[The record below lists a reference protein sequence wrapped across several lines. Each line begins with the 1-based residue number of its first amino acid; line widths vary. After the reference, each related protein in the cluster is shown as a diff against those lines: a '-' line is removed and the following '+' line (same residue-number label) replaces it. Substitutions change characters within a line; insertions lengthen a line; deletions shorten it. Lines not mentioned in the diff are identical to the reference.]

1 MKKYAITLL
10 VWMNIIVSIHA
21 TTPIK
26 NTSQNKADKNQIDEL
41 YIKAMLLKDLK
52 KYTQSKILLRQIIN
66 KDPKQF
72 DAYLLLSEL
81 EYLTKNWLKAIEQT
95 NTYLQIIDFKDP
107 KNYLD
112 ISWAYFLIG
121 ESSNSMDYIIQFI
134 QDNQKLLNINLF
146 VLIDAILK
154 KGIYHFIQDEDL
166 MFNLIMNAIFQI
178 ETYDDIIFTIFINN
192 LAVLKQ
198 IPFYEFNKNKIK
210 DLELQMQTLKILK
223 NSTHDIIKIV

>member
-1 MKKYAITLL
+1 MKKYALILL
-10 VWMNIIVSIHA
+10 VWMNMIVSIYA
-21 TTPIK
+21 MTPIK
-26 NTSQNKADKNQIDEL
+26 NMGQTKENKIDEL
-41 YIKAMLLKDLK
+41 YIKAMLMKDLK
-52 KYTQSKILLRQIIN
+52 KYTQSKTLLKQIIN

-81 EYLTKNWLKAIEQT
+81 EYLTKNWLKAIEQI
-95 NTYLQIIDFKDP
+95 NTYLQIIDFKDT

-134 QDNQKLLNINLF
+134 QNNQKLLNINLL

-154 KGIYHFIQDEDL
+154 KGLYHFIQDEDL
-166 MFNLIMNAIFQI
+166 IFNLIINAIFQI

-192 LAVLKQ
+192 LAVIKQ

-210 DLELQMQTLKILK
+210 DLELQIKTLKILK
-223 NSTHDIIKIV
+223 NSTYDIVKIV

>member
-1 MKKYAITLL
+1 
-10 VWMNIIVSIHA
+10 MN
-21 TTPIK
+21 K
-26 NTSQNKADKNQIDEL
+26 Q
-41 YIKAMLLKDLK
+41 
-52 KYTQSKILLRQIIN
+52 KI
-66 KDPKQF
+66 
-72 DAYLLLSEL
+72 
-81 EYLTKNWLKAIEQT
+81 
-95 NTYLQIIDFKDP
+95 YLQIIDFKDT

-121 ESSNSMDYIIQFI
+121 ESSNSMDYIIKFI
-134 QDNQKLLNINLF
+134 QNNQKLLNTNLF

-192 LAVLKQ
+192 LAIIKQ

-210 DLELQMQTLKILK
+210 DLELQMKALKRIK
-223 NSTHDIIKIV
+223 NSINDTAKII

>member
-1 MKKYAITLL
+1 MKKYTIIL
-10 VWMNIIVSIHA
+10 VWMNTIISIYAINHKED
-21 TTPIK
+21 I
-26 NTSQNKADKNQIDEL
+26 NQNKIDEL
-41 YIKAMLLKDLK
+41 YIKSMLLKDLK
-52 KYTQSKILLRQIIN
+52 EYDQSKILLRQIIN
-66 KDPKQF
+66 KDPKQV
-72 DAYLLLSEL
+72 DVYLLISEL
-81 EYLTKNWLKAIEQT
+81 EYLTNNWIKAIEQT
-95 NTYLQIIDFKDP
+95 KIYLQIIDFKDT

-121 ESSNSMDYIIQFI
+121 ESSNSMDYIIKFI
-134 QDNQKLLNINLF
+134 QNNQKLLNTNLF

-192 LAVLKQ
+192 LAIIKQ

-210 DLELQMQTLKILK
+210 DLELQMKALKRIK
-223 NSTHDIIKIV
+223 NSINDTAKII

>member
-1 MKKYAITLL
+1 MKKYTIIL
-10 VWMNIIVSIHA
+10 VWMNTIISIYAINHKED
-21 TTPIK
+21 I
-26 NTSQNKADKNQIDEL
+26 NQNKIDEL

-52 KYTQSKILLRQIIN
+52 EYDQSKILLRQIIN
-66 KDPKQF
+66 KDPKQV
-72 DAYLLLSEL
+72 DVYLLISEL
-81 EYLTKNWLKAIEQT
+81 EYLTNNWIKAIEQT
-95 NTYLQIIDFKDP
+95 KIYLQIIDFKDT

-121 ESSNSMDYIIQFI
+121 ESSNSMDYIIKFI
-134 QDNQKLLNINLF
+134 QNNQKLLNTNLF

-192 LAVLKQ
+192 LAIIKQ

-210 DLELQMQTLKILK
+210 DLELQMKALKRIK
-223 NSTHDIIKIV
+223 NSINDTAKII